1 VAGLQNH
8 LTISKDPMIKSLN
21 WKHIIILIGLIALVI
36 YPVIHGSN
44 YILHI
49 LNICL
54 IWAVVAICWDLIVGY
69 AGILSIGNI
78 AFFAIGG
85 YFSGVMA
92 KTLGVP
98 PWMCPIIA
106 GLITMVIVTVV
117 VGLPSLRLGGIY
129 IALWSYMIVAVLP
142 SVIAQTSKYTG
153 GSNGLSLVPPFFE
166 GMTRV
171 HTYYINLVF
180 FLVVIAIV
188 YAILNSR
195 RGLAFRAMRDSQ
207 DFAVSLGVSIY
218 KEKITVFAISSL
230 LTGIAGGFYVNY
242 MTSISPA
249 VLGSVPFTMVI
260 AMILIGGIGRFP
272 GAVIG
277 TFVISFANEYLR
289 LMGTWRLA
297 VLGAVICL
305 VILYFPGGFMEIADL
320 IDRRFGKK
328 EEDTSVQNLKTTE
341 RISNTN

>member
-1 VAGLQNH
+1 
-8 LTISKDPMIKSLN
+8 MIIK
-21 WKHIIILIGLIALVI
+21 
-36 YPVIHGSN
+36 
-44 YILHI
+44 
-49 LNICL
+49 
-54 IWAVVAICWDLIVGY
+54 
-69 AGILSIGNI
+69 
-78 AFFAIGG
+78 GG
-85 YFSGVMA
+85 GKLFYFS
-92 KTLGVP
+92 
-98 PWMCPIIA
+98 
-106 GLITMVIVTVV
+106 
-117 VGLPSLRLGGIY
+117 
-129 IALWSYMIVAVLP
+129 
-142 SVIAQTSKYTG
+142 
-153 GSNGLSLVPPFFE
+153 
-166 GMTRV
+166 
-171 HTYYINLVF
+171 
-180 FLVVIAIV
+180 
-188 YAILNSR
+188 
-195 RGLAFRAMRDSQ
+195 LATFCT
-207 DFAVSLGVSIY
+207 I
-218 KEKITVFAISSL
+218 AISSL